1 MASTQAS
8 TVPPRLWIYGP
19 WLDLIV
25 GCGAWSVPLL
35 LISYSGMADSLA
47 WPVAFYA
54 LALLLNY
61 PHYMATLYRAY
72 HNESDFR
79 KYRLF
84 TIHLTGLVLLTVILT
99 HFWYGLL
106 PWVFTLYLT
115 WSPWHYTGQNY
126 GLFMMY
132 ARRAGP
138 SISSFTKRILYSAF
152 VLSYVVWFV
161 NLHTGVSD
169 QQLFVSLGIPA
180 APGLYARLTLGA
192 VSLGLAVVGF
202 IRLHREI
209 GWTRVAP
216 PLMLFSTQAIWFL
229 VPALLSALPDIRL

>member
-1 MASTQAS
+1 MARFDCW
-8 TVPPRLWIYGP
+8 VRRL
-19 WLDLIV
+19 V
-25 GCGAWSVPLL
+25 GTIAVDELL
-35 LISYSGMADSLA
+35 RHGELA
-47 WPVAFYA
+47 RLAGRVLCVALF
-54 LALLLNY
+54 LNY

-84 TIHLTGLVLLTVILT
+84 TIHITGLVVLTVILT

-106 PWVFTLYLT
+106 PWIFTLYLT

-138 SISSFTKRILYSAF
+138 SISGFTKRILYSAF

-161 NLHTGVSD
+161 NLHTGASD

-180 APGLYARLTLGA
+180 APGLYARLILGA

-209 GWTRVAP
+209 GWTRMVPAF
-216 PLMLFSTQAIWFL
+216 MLFSTQAIWFL
-229 VPALLSALPDIRL
+229 SRPCSLRCLTSD